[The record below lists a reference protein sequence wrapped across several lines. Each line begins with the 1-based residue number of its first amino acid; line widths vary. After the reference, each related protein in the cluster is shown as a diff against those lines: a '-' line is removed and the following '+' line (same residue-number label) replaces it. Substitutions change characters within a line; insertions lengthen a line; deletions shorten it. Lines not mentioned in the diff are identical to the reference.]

1 MISSATC
8 VSGFISLP
16 PGNLSLQVTITAK
29 TFFSFFPSEK
39 QQRRLPV
46 PSKLRNLSSV
56 DVISNSALLWKLK

>member
-29 TFFSFFPSEK
+29 TFFFFLSIRKAAEGTAS
-39 QQRRLPV
+39 
-46 PSKLRNLSSV
+46 SK
-56 DVISNSALLWKLK
+56 